1 MKARKVH
8 KKRKARKTRK
18 KLKARMARKK
28 IKACKK
34 WKARRHVST

>member
-18 KLKARMARKK
+18 KIKARMARKK